1 MTIQTN
7 AGDATVTE
15 SGGNTTIVVEIPNNL
30 ISTRP
35 TTNDVLTEPVSDIEF
50 KDRMITRRLMR

>member
-35 TTNDVLTEPVSDIEF
+35 TTNDVLTELVSDIEF

>member
-35 TTNDVLTEPVSDIEF
+35 TTNDVTELVSDIEF